1 MIQEATSGKRPW
13 SADLLADSKSQKVA
27 GIVWAAKKLVSEELF
42 FILISILLIILIT
55 EVNV

>member
-1 MIQEATSGKRPW
+1 MIQEATSGKKPW

-42 FILISILLIILIT
+42 FYFDFNFINYSH
-55 EVNV
+55 N